1 MNIRESEKTL
11 VTLANLTELARV
23 IIQGVVGNDVA
34 DTIAGSPLT
43 GDVINQIVLARTQA
57 CLKTYL

>member
-23 IIQGVVGNDVA
+23 IIQGVVG
-34 DTIAGSPLT
+34 SPLT